1 MNVSCGLINMD
12 EQNKNIDENWKEAAE
27 KEKASLEKEGKAVP
41 PEPDFSF
48 FVTTLSLQASIDLGE
63 VPNPVTNKKEE
74 NLIQAKF
81 LIDTLGML
89 KEKTKGNLTPEEDNF
104 LENVLYELRMQ
115 YIAKTQGGTN
125 DR

>member
-1 MNVSCGLINMD
+1 MDGL
-12 EQNKNIDENWKEAAE
+12 NKNIDENWKEAAE
-27 KEKASLEKEGKAVP
+27 KEKGNLEKEGKPIP

-89 KEKTKGNLTPEEDNF
+89 KEKTKGNLTSDEVNF
-104 LENVLYELRMQ
+104 IENVLYELRMQ
-115 YIAKTQGGTN
+115 YIAKTQNTQP
-125 DR
+125 

>member
-1 MNVSCGLINMD
+1 ME

-27 KEKASLEKEGKAVP
+27 KEKANLEKEGKPVP

-48 FVTTLSLQASIDLGE
+48 FVTTLSLQASIDLGR

-74 NLIQAKF
+74 NLVQAKF

-89 KEKTKGNLTPEEDNF
+89 KEKTKGNLTPEEANF
-104 LENVLYELRMQ
+104 MENVLYELRMQ
-115 YIAKTQGGTN
+115 YIAKSQITNPKSQTNPNTQ
-125 DR
+125 